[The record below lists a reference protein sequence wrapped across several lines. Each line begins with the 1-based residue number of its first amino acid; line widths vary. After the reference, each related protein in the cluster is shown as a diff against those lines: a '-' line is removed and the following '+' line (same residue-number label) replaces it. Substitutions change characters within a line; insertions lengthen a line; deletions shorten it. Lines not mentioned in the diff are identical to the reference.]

1 MPEQLHDA
9 DETDASTQHL
19 GSIGVSSLVG
29 DESCR
34 DSGGCGSRTEGGTDA
49 ADQGLP
55 AAMSRQKEL
64 SWWLVSLRTE
74 RLQALDD
81 VAHNRIHR
89 DQAILVELSD
99 GDVNGPLIRTERAE
113 AVCR

>member
-1 MPEQLHDA
+1 
-9 DETDASTQHL
+9 
-19 GSIGVSSLVG
+19 VG
-29 DESCR
+29 DKSGR
-34 DSGGCGSRTEGGTDA
+34 DSGGFGSGTEGGPYA

-81 VAHNRIHR
+81 VAEWSKYSNGVRIR
-89 DQAILVELSD
+89 NL
-99 GDVNGPLIRTERAE
+99 R
-113 AVCR
+113 